1 MTTQRIIIGILAV
14 LTVVAFGFVIFLRKD
29 NVALRLQL
37 ENAALQP
44 TEPAVAAALPKLQST
59 ERPQG
64 ITDAEANAFID
75 KLEAENARLKTQL
88 AELQQQADMAQRRR
102 GGRRPPNLE
111 ELKNT
116 NPELYAQIQQ
126 RREEFRQ
133 RREAATAKR
142 NEYFD
147 KLDTSRLNDEQ
158 RTQIERYRTLLNE
171 ADAAM
176 GGGGNPA
183 DMREI
188 GRELWS
194 LRGTV
199 QNTLIQNLGNQ
210 LGTDATALSN
220 GLQEIMSVTG
230 GGFGGGPGGPGGV
243 GGGRGGRGGRGG
255 FGGGPGGQ

>member
-1 MTTQRIIIGILAV
+1 MNTQRILIGILAV
-14 LTVVAFGFVIFLRKD
+14 LAAVAFGFVIFLRKD

-37 ENAALQP
+37 ENAALTP
-44 TEPAVAAALPKLQST
+44 TEPALAALPKLQST

-75 KLEAENARLKTQL
+75 KLEAENAKLKQQL
-88 AELQQQADMAQRRR
+88 AELQQQVDMAQQRR
-102 GGRRPPNLE
+102 GGRRRPNLE

-133 RREAATAKR
+133 RREAASVRR
-142 NEYFD
+142 NEFFD

-158 RTQIERYRTLLNE
+158 RSQIERYRTLLNE

-176 GGGGNPA
+176 GGGNPA

-188 GRELWS
+188 GRELFT
-194 LRGTV
+194 LRGSV

-210 LGTDATALSN
+210 LGTDANALAN
-220 GLQEIMSVTG
+220 GLQEIMSVTNG
-230 GGFGGGPGGPGGV
+230 GFGPGPGGFGGGPGGPGP
-243 GGGRGGRGGRGG
+243 G
-255 FGGGPGGQ
+255 FGGRPGRR

>member
-133 RREAATAKR
+133 RREAASVRR
-142 NEYFD
+142 NEFFD

-158 RTQIERYRTLLNE
+158 RSQIERYRTLLNE

-176 GGGGNPA
+176 GGGHPA

-188 GRELWS
+188 GRELFT
-194 LRGTV
+194 LRGSV

-210 LGTDATALSN
+210 LGTDANALAN
-220 GLQEIMSVTG
+220 GLQEIMSVTNG
-230 GGFGGGPGGPGGV
+230 GFGPGPGGFGGGPGGPGP
-243 GGGRGGRGGRGG
+243 G
-255 FGGGPGGQ
+255 FGGRPGRR